1 MYDDADFDVRF
12 LEKLN
17 VFGIRVLIGLSRLCY
32 AHIAYETDDAKIIP
46 EFYRIYY
53 CLYDLI
59 RLNSIVCH
67 VQEQDVR

>member
-1 MYDDADFDVRF
+1 MYDDAEFAVRF
-12 LEKLN
+12 LYQFN
-17 VFGIRVLIGLSRLCY
+17 VSGIRVLIGLSRLSH
-32 AHIAYETDDAKIIP
+32 AHIAYETDGAKMIP
-46 EFYRIYY
+46 EFCRISF